1 MGGGWFGF
9 GYAVPVFARG
19 IQRLAPAVAFVG
31 RIAAKPVTRVLGLV
45 VIVGGYAA
53 LHLSLAGS
61 WSEHRNTNMESSDQ
75 ANNMR
80 LAVIAGERAQ
90 WDPSKG
96 IRGNIRD
103 SLPHF
108 TDGVVGP
115 LWPWVA
121 SGFSAAGEVAL
132 PAEPIPGQT
141 VIHDEASERFF
152 ESGKRWNIRFGVLT
166 LCLTAVWLALARRWR
181 LASVAVFLL
190 FVGLASWIPR
200 GGWFQPEPLYF
211 VLFFLTWVVAMELLR
226 SNPLWLYCVLGL
238 VSGLAYLAKASVHP
252 LLGVYLIAS
261 LIRLAGGFF
270 SAPTADGSDGGR
282 SAWKPSNHFIGLAFL
297 LVCHLFVVS
306 PRLSYSHERFGSAT
320 HSYPS
325 YWMWMNDFEEAWF
338 FMAAHSTREALESLP
353 PESRPSARNYLANHP
368 PEAVWQRMA
377 DGAWRQATWLFG
389 SDITPR
395 DRDGAP
401 RRPWRSLV
409 ERPGRGFAVLVLI
422 AALGGAAVLLRKQ
435 HPGAAMRLEPE
446 RGMLCLFVI
455 SATFAYLMLH
465 GWYTPIGD
473 GDRFM
478 AALVAPLVFS
488 LLAAA
493 EHCAR
498 AVHMAGGKRG
508 VRLLKIQ
515 HALLWALVIWF
526 LLRVREIHHHP
537 FFA

>member
-19 IQRLAPAVAFVG
+19 IKRLAPVADFVG
-31 RIAAKPVTRVLGLV
+31 RIATKPITRVLGLIG
-45 VIVGGYAA
+45 IVGGYAV
-53 LHLSLAGS
+53 LHLGLAWT
-61 WSEHRNTNMESSDQ
+61 WSEHRNSDMESSDQ

-80 LAVIAGERAQ
+80 LAVIAGERAR
-90 WDPSKG
+90 WDPTNG

-115 LWPWVA
+115 LWPWIA
-121 SGFSAAGEVAL
+121 SGFSAAGEVVL
-132 PAEPIPGQT
+132 PVESVPGQT
-141 VIHDEASERFF
+141 VIRNEASERFF
-152 ESGKRWNIRFGVLT
+152 ESGKRWNIRFGVLA
-166 LCLTAVWLALARRWR
+166 LCLTAVWLALAKRWR
-181 LASVAVFLL
+181 LASIAVFLL

-200 GGWFQPEPLYF
+200 GGWFQPEPVYF

-226 SNPLWLYCVLGL
+226 SNPLWLYCLLGL

-261 LIRLAGGFF
+261 LIRFAGGFF
-270 SAPTADGSDGGR
+270 SAPGADGSNGGR
-282 SAWKPSNHFIGLAFL
+282 SAWKHSNHFIGLAFL
-297 LVCHLFVVS
+297 LVCHLFVIS

-338 FMAAHSTREALESLP
+338 FMAAHSTREALESIP
-353 PESRPSARNYLANHP
+353 SESRPSARNYLANHP
-368 PEAVWQRMA
+368 SEAVWQRMA
-377 DGAWRQATWLFG
+377 DGAWRQATWLLG

-395 DRDGAP
+395 DRHGAP

-409 ERPGRGFAVLVLI
+409 ERPGRGFAALGLI
-422 AALGGAAVLLRKQ
+422 AALGGAAVLVCMRSCGGT
-435 HPGAAMRLEPE
+435 PRLEPE
-446 RGMLCLFVI
+446 RGMLCLFVV
-455 SATFAYLMLH
+455 SATFAYLLLH

-488 LLAAA
+488 VLAGA
-493 EHCAR
+493 EHCAK
-498 AVHMAGGKRG
+498 ALCVAGGASGR
-508 VRLLKIQ
+508 RLLQIQ
-515 HALLWALVIWF
+515 HALLWALAVWF
-526 LLRVREIHHHP
+526 LLRVWEIYRHP